1 MVGYLLGEL
10 KEGPL
15 IHVNGEINVDSGTH
29 LQEGKV
35 TNYATSRLL
44 AAKLSKED
52 MRDAHQEVQ
61 GSFPPVSKAIAEARQ
76 RWGREEELIRA
87 ASPEPAAGIEGKEGG
102 PSGPLSD
109 CRDEAEARGSPKDR
123 VGTWRI
129 STPWAKQ
136 EFQSRIP
143 QRLME
148 QAIRADNGLAP
159 GGGEIGI
166 TPRRDEVEGY
176 RDLGWNI
183 HRESPPDGGAT
194 DSDHRTGSTG

>member
-52 MRDAHQEVQ
+52 MRDPHQEVQ

-76 RWGREEELIRA
+76 RWGQEEELIRA
-87 ASPEPAAGIEGKEGG
+87 ASPEPVAGFEGKEGG

-109 CRDEAEARGSPKDR
+109 CRDEAEGRG
-123 VGTWRI
+123 
-129 STPWAKQ
+129 
-136 EFQSRIP
+136 
-143 QRLME
+143 E
-148 QAIRADNGLAP
+148 Q
-159 GGGEIGI
+159 GGAHG
-166 TPRRDEVEGY
+166 
-176 RDLGWNI
+176 
-183 HRESPPDGGAT
+183 DGG
-194 DSDHRTGSTG
+194 R

>member
-15 IHVNGEINVDSGTH
+15 IHVNGEINADSGTH

-61 GSFPPVSKAIAEARQ
+61 GSIQ
-76 RWGREEELIRA
+76 A
-87 ASPEPAAGIEGKEGG
+87 ASAGPASGIEVKEGG

-109 CRDEAEARGSPKDR
+109 CRDEAEGRGSPKDR
-123 VGTWRI
+123 VVTWRI